1 MTISVRRF
9 LGSAAVSV
17 ALASIAS
24 AATATAD
31 FTVKIQITSEC
42 LINSASDLDFGSTGV
57 IATAIPGTST
67 LGIQC
72 TSGTAYSVGISAGAG
87 VGATVAARKMTGPS
101 SQTVQYSLYRDASH
115 TLVWGISIGSNTLAG
130 TGDGANQII
139 TVYGLVPVQT
149 TSGIGSYTDTVT
161 ATVTY

>member
-1 MTISVRRF
+1 MTASLRSI
-9 LGSAAVSV
+9 LGLSAGAI

-31 FTVKIQITSEC
+31 FNVKIQITSEC
-42 LINSASDLDFGSTGV
+42 LINSASDLDFGTTGV

-72 TSGTAYSVGISAGAG
+72 TSGTTYSVGISAGAG

-101 SQTVQYSLYRDASH
+101 SQTVQYSLYRDAPH
-115 TLVWGISIGSNTLAG
+115 TLLWGVSIGSNTLAG
-130 TGDGANQII
+130 TGNGANQII

-149 TSGIGSYTDTVT
+149 TSGVGSYTDTVT